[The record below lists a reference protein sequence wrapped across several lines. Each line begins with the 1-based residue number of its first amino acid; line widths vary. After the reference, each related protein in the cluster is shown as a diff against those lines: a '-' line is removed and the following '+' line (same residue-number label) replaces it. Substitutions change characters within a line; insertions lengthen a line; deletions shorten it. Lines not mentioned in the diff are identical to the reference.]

1 MFNEI
6 KKILKE
12 ELRIDDAKIVKEAK
26 LSEDL
31 GIDSIDAVEL
41 IMKIEET
48 YDIEVNENNLKEV
61 KTFGQLVDYIQ
72 SVVESK

>member
-1 MFNEI
+1 MFENI
-6 KKILKE
+6 KQILKE
-12 ELRIDDAKIVKEAK
+12 ELKIDEKKITNEAK

-48 YDIEVNENNLKEV
+48 YEIEVDENKLKEV
-61 KTFGQLVDYIQ
+61 KTFGQLVNYIQ
-72 SVVESK
+72 SLTESK

>member
-12 ELRIDDAKIVKEAK
+12 ELRIEESKIVAEAK

-41 IMKIEET
+41 IMKIEDM
-48 YDIEVNENNLKEV
+48 YQIEVNETKLKDV
-61 KTFGQLVDYIQ
+61 KTFGQLVDYINEL
-72 SVVESK
+72 VESK

>member
-12 ELRIDDAKIVKEAK
+12 ELRIEESKIVTEAK

-41 IMKIEET
+41 IMKIEDM
-48 YDIEVNENNLKEV
+48 YQIEVNETKLKDV
-61 KTFGQLVDYIQ
+61 KTFGQLVDYINEL
-72 SVVESK
+72 VESK

>member
-1 MFNEI
+1 MFEKI
-6 KKILKE
+6 KQILKE
-12 ELRIDDAKIVKEAK
+12 ELRIDEKKVTDDAK

-48 YDIEVNENNLKEV
+48 YEIEVDENKLKEV
-61 KTFGQLVDYIQ
+61 KTFGQLVKYI
-72 SVVESK
+72 ESLVDNK